1 MKKIVSLLLSALLFL
16 SPALCAAD
24 VTLPGGLLCL
34 EEGSGYVMS
43 VKSDDG
49 KCEINDPD
57 GNLFICKITPLKEL
71 STTEEYIR
79 SLMPTWINRP
89 FDNGTYG
96 DRVNEVNGFMY
107 IPFSSKDGQH
117 GYAAVGFNVLLST
130 RIEGSEDISAYE
142 RLLGAMRP
150 ADGETAETPA
160 PAAAYHAFSTEDV
173 VGFYDV
179 VLMNTRYT
187 NDTLILTAGGHGRVS
202 TSVSSSIFDYVI
214 RDGQI
219 QPNMGGGTF
228 TLWDDGSITIR
239 TDSIEYRFVKRDPI
253 AGSPRMTGKWKLSK
267 CVGAK
272 DFILNFSKSGMR
284 LVSVDMAKPLIM
296 EFTAYDDGTVDWWW
310 YFASNSEVRA
320 AMGWGIDEDGL
331 YLYNGKRNPC
341 TLEDGI
347 LCVSLN
353 GDSSQQ
359 LFFTYAGPVE

>member
-24 VTLPGGLLCL
+24 TTLPGGFLCL
-34 EEGSGYVMS
+34 EEGSGYAMS

-49 KCEINDPD
+49 TCEITDPD
-57 GNLFICKITPLKEL
+57 GNLFTCKILPLKEI

-79 SLMPTWINRP
+79 SQMPTWINRT

-96 DRVNEVNGFMY
+96 DRVSEVNGFMY
-107 IPFSSKDGQH
+107 IPMRSKDGRY

-130 RIEGSEDISAYE
+130 RIEGSEDITAYE
-142 RLLGAMRP
+142 RLLGALRP
-150 ADGETAETPA
+150 ADGETAEAQA
-160 PAAAYHAFSTEDV
+160 PAAAYRAFSTEDV

-187 NDTLILTAGGHGRVS
+187 NDTLILTTDGHGRIS
-202 TSVSSSIFDYVI
+202 TSVSSIIFDYVI

-219 QPNMGGGTF
+219 QPNTDSVTF
-228 TLWDDGSITIR
+228 TLLDDGSITIR

-272 DFILNFSKSGMR
+272 DFIIEFRRSVLHR
-284 LVSVDMAKPLIM
+284 ISVDPATPLVM
-296 EFTAYDDGTVDWWW
+296 EFTAYDDGTVDW
-310 YFASNSEVRA
+310 YSSVSDSEKRA

-331 YLYNGKRNPC
+331 YFFNGKKNPC
-341 TLEDGI
+341 TLEDGV

-359 LFFTYAGPVE
+359 LFFTYSGPVE